1 MTTESKYLFAFFPYL
16 KTSEPVPYRDL
27 VIRNSDDLADL
38 PTEATPH
45 LETFR
50 SMFFLRDNLRI
61 QKMSYTYHISEDDET
76 GISQFMQQL
85 LEFQAI
91 VCFIYSSPHPTSGD
105 PFLNYEHSS
114 FYLLRPTRFSKY
126 LVFDDHNVELLTDME
141 QFEMDEREE
150 IEGYEGQLNNKSHFW
165 VTKKDRIFP
174 PAAHMWLNISQDLHS
189 DFYYRS
195 SHSLRYRPVIEYFA
209 TRKGTNPLGQRV
221 LTAITWYNRT
231 LKMGIDEEVALVN
244 LAIAFESL
252 LDLEQG
258 EKVTDRFKEAV
269 RLLLGGFP
277 RLDSWLTQFYDAR
290 SEIVHEGGS
299 QNLMFIATD
308 NPKKR
313 SDELVYR
320 SLVSYGRQIFQ
331 VCVAT
336 ILTGAR
342 ISEQLRLSSM
352 LVTNQQRFERIC
364 QTLSKG
370 EGTADER
377 ILAVSQDVN
386 EIETYRFVSEK
397 GLTVD
402 LLIGA
407 TKLLVQQ
414 FLDTVPDLPPELI
427 TQMKDF
433 INTKSSQH
441 YEALSLLREI
451 LNSFERLPSTQPIL
465 STDVQITVKSLIES
479 VWHYVFMYYFQLKH
493 KQTEEQ
499 TDD

>member
-1 MTTESKYLFAFFPYL
+1 MITDRNYLFAFFPYL
-16 KTSEPVPYRDL
+16 QTSEPVRYRRL
-27 VIRNSDDLADL
+27 VIRSTDDLADI
-38 PTEATPH
+38 PTDAARH
-45 LETFR
+45 LEILR
-50 SMFFLRDNLRI
+50 SMFFLRENLRI
-61 QKMSYTYHISEDDET
+61 QKMSYTYHISEDNEIET
-76 GISQFMQQL
+76 SQFVQQL
-85 LEFQAI
+85 LEFQAL
-91 VCFIYSSPHPTSGD
+91 VCFIYSSPHHTYGD

-114 FYLLRPTRFSKY
+114 FYLLRPKRFSKY
-126 LVFDDHNVELLTDME
+126 LVFNDHNVDLLVNEE
-141 QFEMDEREE
+141 QFEVDERGE

-165 VTKKDRIFP
+165 VTKKNHIFP
-174 PAAHMWLNISQDLHS
+174 PATHMRLNISQDLKS
-189 DFYYRS
+189 DFDYRS
-195 SHSLRYRPVIEYFA
+195 RHSLRYQPVVDYFA
-209 TRKGTNPLGQRV
+209 TREVGNSLGQRV
-221 LTAITWYNRT
+221 LTAITWYNRS

-290 SEIVHEGGS
+290 SEIVHEGKS
-299 QNLMFIATD
+299 QNLMFVATD

-313 SDELVYR
+313 PDELVYR

-331 VCVAT
+331 VCVVT

-397 GLTVD
+397 GLTVNQ
-402 LLIGA
+402 LIGT

-414 FLDTVPDLPPELI
+414 FLDTTPDLSPELI

-433 INTKSSQH
+433 ISTKSDQH

-451 LNSFERLPSTQPIL
+451 LNSFERLPSTQPIS
-465 STDVQITVKSLIES
+465 STDAQVTVKSLMES
-479 VWHYVFMYYFQLKH
+479 VWHYVFMYYFQLKR

-499 TDD
+499 PE